1 MAIPWLA
8 SQGTCAFE
16 AQNVVKLLTFDQVE
30 KNKAAGQA
38 ATELSARLA
47 DLIKEYMGKFT
58 ISLHSIQL
66 RRIFSPPAP

>member
-1 MAIPWLA
+1 MATCWLA

-47 DLIKEYMGKFT
+47 DLIKDYVGKST
-58 ISLHSIQL
+58 ISLHRIHL
-66 RRIFSPPAP
+66 REPFYACK